1 MGKTMGMGA
10 LLAGLLVAVAA
21 LAYTEEQANKGKAVY
36 TAQCASC
43 HGAQGQ
49 GGRVPDSF
57 AGYGGMKAPPVA
69 GKGALPNMETAE
81 NVYTFIKQHMP
92 LQKPGS
98 LSDQEY
104 LDIVAFDLMANKVSK
119 PGDKALT
126 ADMLSGIKLRKK

>member
-1 MGKTMGMGA
+1 MGKLIGIGA
-10 LLAGLLVAVAA
+10 LLMGSLIAAAA
-21 LAYTEEQANKGKAVY
+21 LGYTEEQANKGKAVY

-49 GGRVPDSF
+49 GGKVPDSF
-57 AGYGGMKAPPVA
+57 TGYGGMKAPPVA

-104 LDIVAFDLMANKVSK
+104 LDIVAFDLMANKAGK
-119 PGDKALT
+119 PGDKPLT
-126 ADMLSGIKLRKK
+126 TDMLAGIKLHKK